1 MTRFQRGTG
10 YPSVLTCNN
19 KPSKD
24 MRRLISV
31 SLVAV
36 IILSSCA
43 TQKSYYETREGK
55 RKQKYYNAIQF
66 GQKDV
71 PKPKF

>member
-1 MTRFQRGTG
+1 MTPFNGHAG
-10 YPSVLTCNN
+10 YWSVYMHN

-31 SLVAV
+31 LIVVV
-36 IILSSCA
+36 IILSSCTA
-43 TQKSYYETREGK
+43 NKSYYQTREGK
-55 RKQKYYNAIQF
+55 RKQKYYNAINL
-66 GQKDV
+66 GQKNV

>member
-1 MTRFQRGTG
+1 
-10 YPSVLTCNN
+10 
-19 KPSKD
+19 
-24 MRRLISV
+24 MRKLISI

-43 TQKSYYETREGK
+43 TEKSYYQTREGK
-55 RKQKYYNAIQF
+55 RKQKYYNALNL
-66 GQKDV
+66 GQKEV

>member
-1 MTRFQRGTG
+1 MPRAVTIGINPGNKTR
-10 YPSVLTCNN
+10 N
-19 KPSKD
+19 D

-31 SLVAV
+31 SIVA
-36 IILSSCA
+36 IIVFSSCA
-43 TQKSYYETREGK
+43 THTKSYYETREGK
-55 RKQKYYNAIQF
+55 RKLKYYNALQF

>member
-1 MTRFQRGTG
+1 
-10 YPSVLTCNN
+10 
-19 KPSKD
+19 

-36 IILSSCA
+36 IILSSCG
-43 TQKSYYETREGK
+43 TQKSYYQTREGK
-55 RKQKYYNAIQF
+55 RKQKYYNAINL
-66 GQKDV
+66 GQKNV

>member
-1 MTRFQRGTG
+1 
-10 YPSVLTCNN
+10 
-19 KPSKD
+19 

-31 SLVAV
+31 SIVAL

-43 TQKSYYETREGK
+43 TEKSYYQTRVGK
-55 RKQKYYNAIQF
+55 RKLKYYNAVQF

>member
-1 MTRFQRGTG
+1 MH
-10 YPSVLTCNN
+10 N
-19 KPSKD
+19 KPGKD

>member
-1 MTRFQRGTG
+1 MH
-10 YPSVLTCNN
+10 N

-36 IILSSCA
+36 IILSSCGS
-43 TQKSYYETREGK
+43 QKSYYETREGK

-71 PKPKF
+71 PKRKF

>member
-1 MTRFQRGTG
+1 
-10 YPSVLTCNN
+10 
-19 KPSKD
+19 

-31 SLVAV
+31 SIVAI
-36 IILSSCA
+36 IILSSCS
-43 TQKSYYETREGK
+43 TQKKAYYETREGK
-55 RKQKYYNAIQF
+55 KKQKYYNAVQF

>member
-1 MTRFQRGTG
+1 
-10 YPSVLTCNN
+10 
-19 KPSKD
+19 

-31 SLVAV
+31 SIVA
-36 IILSSCA
+36 ILILSSCA
-43 TQKSYYETREGK
+43 SQNKSYYETREGK

-71 PKPKF
+71 RKPKF